1 MNLAQT
7 AVGLCRSASQQ
18 FSAASKGTAPSK
30 WLLVLVFCVLK
41 VLTTT
46 NGILQKLVVR
56 ARGAANVLP
65 RSSLPPLL
73 TPAPLHS
80 PPGERR
86 G

>member
-1 MNLAQT
+1 MVLSLSQR
-7 AVGLCRSASQQ
+7 AVALGRSASQQ
-18 FSAASKGTAPSK
+18 FSAASQGTAPSK
-30 WLLVLVFCVLK
+30 WLLIFVFCVLK

-56 ARGAANVLP
+56 SGRSANVP
-65 RSSLPPLL
+65 LPPLL
-73 TPAPLHS
+73 TPSPLP